1 MRLSV
6 FLEAFVQLVGRREPS
21 TGPSGNRSE
30 FRKKGVT
37 GLITHHKVAVTA
49 PQPRPGGP
57 NEAVNGQGKRMP
69 PDMAEFAAL
78 C

>member
-1 MRLSV
+1 M
-6 FLEAFVQLVGRREPS
+6 
-21 TGPSGNRSE
+21 
-30 FRKKGVT
+30 GVT

-49 PQPRPGGP
+49 PQPRFPAPGD
-57 NEAVNGQGKRMP
+57 AVNGQGKRML

>member
-1 MRLSV
+1 M
-6 FLEAFVQLVGRREPS
+6 
-21 TGPSGNRSE
+21 
-30 FRKKGVT
+30 GVT

-49 PQPRPGGP
+49 PQPRLPAAF
-57 NEAVNGQGKRMP
+57 EAVNGAGDRVG